1 MPKLPFNLLTLL
13 SSLFLF
19 AIALGFV
26 FDDPEMDRKI
36 KMVKQKRE
44 RQELLLQKAKEFSK
58 PITQAEIEEQIAKG
72 MVQ

>member
-1 MPKLPFNLLTLL
+1 MKFH
-13 SSLFLF
+13 
-19 AIALGFV
+19 I
-26 FDDPEMDRKI
+26 EMDRKI